1 MKGISSKPG
10 SDHMGY
16 GLWMIDETIKR
27 NSGYLITY
35 SQDSYYERIGNKVS
49 CSSVPLWK
57 GTIVYLRLN
66 TSNPVT
72 VKDIISST
80 NSRLKFR

>member
-1 MKGISSKPG
+1 
-10 SDHMGY
+10 MGY